1 MLVLIFRVV
10 ILYILAIVVM
20 RIMGKREIGQMQPF
34 ELALTFIISELLVMP
49 MENTGVPLI
58 NGVISVFTITFSQL
72 LFSYLTLKS
81 EKLQE
86 LMSGKPTVML
96 KNGELNEKH
105 LREQNYNITE
115 LLEQLRLSGVD
126 KITDVEYA
134 VLETNGQL
142 SVILKPEKRPVTVED
157 MAIQKDYEGIPID
170 VILDGK
176 IIAENLS
183 RANISEKEI
192 IKEVNK
198 NNLKVEN
205 VFFATVNAKREFHIQ
220 AKKEDKSKWI
230 KHWQYL

>member
-96 KNGELNEKH
+96 KNCELNEKH

-115 LLEQLRLSGVD
+115 LLEQLRLNGVD

-157 MAIQKDYEGIPID
+157 LAIQKDYEGIPID

-176 IIAENLS
+176 IVVENLS
-183 RANISEKEI
+183 RANITEKEVR
-192 IKEVNK
+192 KEISK

-205 VFFATVNAKREFHIQ
+205 IFLATVNAKKEFHIQ
-220 AKKEDKSKWI
+220 AKKEDKK
-230 KHWQYL
+230 K

>member
-1 MLVLIFRVV
+1 MLVLIFRVL
-10 ILYILAIVVM
+10 ILYILAIIVM
-20 RIMGKREIGQMQPF
+20 RMMGKREIGQMQPF
-34 ELALTFIISELLVMP
+34 ELAITFIISELLVMP
-49 MENTGVPLI
+49 MENNGVPLI
-58 NGVISVFTITFSQL
+58 NSVVSVFTITFSQL

-96 KNGELNEKH
+96 VNGELNEKH

-157 MAIQKDYEGIPID
+157 MGIQKEYEGAPIN
-170 VILDGK
+170 VVLDGK
-176 IIAENLS
+176 IIKENLN
-183 RANISEKEI
+183 RANVTEKEVMLEI
-192 IKEVNK
+192 NK
-198 NNLKVEN
+198 NKLKLEN
-205 VFFATVNAKREFHIQ
+205 VFFATVNSKKEFHMQ
-220 AKKEDKSKWI
+220 AKKGDKNK
-230 KHWQYL
+230 

>member
-58 NGVISVFTITFSQL
+58 NGIISVFTITFSQL

-105 LREQNYNITE
+105 LRDQNYNITE
-115 LLEQLRLSGVD
+115 LLEQLRLNGVD

-157 MAIQKDYEGIPID
+157 MNIQKEYEGIPVD

-176 IIAENLS
+176 IISENLS
-183 RANISEKEI
+183 RANVTEKEVR
-192 IKEVNK
+192 KEISKNK
-198 NNLKVEN
+198 LSVEN
-205 VFFATVNAKREFHIQ
+205 VFLATVNAKKEFHIQ
-220 AKKEDKSKWI
+220 AKKEVKKKWI
-230 KHWQYL
+230 KLWQYL